1 MTNEGVRDMEV
12 GGRRCQVELMEPAY
26 KLLTVDEFLDAC
38 PNDQR
43 HYQLFGGV
51 IVAMAP
57 PATPHQVIVARL
69 GGEIYASLNATR
81 PECVLRA
88 QAGIAPQGLQGRDH
102 FETDLTVSCS
112 PLDRD
117 DRGIVSDPVL
127 IVEVLSP
134 STDRDDV
141 FIKLPVYQRIP
152 SVQEI
157 LYLESERVGA
167 TVYRRSGEGWKT
179 IELVATDARLQLDT
193 VRLDIALGSLYRGI
207 PGLSR

>member
-1 MTNEGVRDMEV
+1 
-12 GGRRCQVELMEPAY
+12 MEPAY
-26 KLLTVDEFLDAC
+26 KILTVEEFLDVS

-43 HYQLFGGV
+43 HYQLIDGI

-57 PATPHQVIVARL
+57 PATPHQVIAARL
-69 GGEIYASLNATR
+69 GGEIYASLNATH
-81 PECVLRA
+81 PQCVVRA

-127 IVEVLSP
+127 IVEILSP

-141 FIKLPVYQRIP
+141 FIKLPAYQRIP
-152 SVQEI
+152 SLKEI
-157 LYLESERVGA
+157 LYVETERVGA
-167 TVYRRSGEGWKT
+167 TVYRRRERGWAEIGIT
-179 IELVATDARLQLDT
+179 SADARLQLET
-193 VRLDIALGSLYRGI
+193 VGLDIALGALYRGI
-207 PGLSR
+207 PGLSS

>member
-1 MTNEGVRDMEV
+1 
-12 GGRRCQVELMEPAY
+12 MEPAY
-26 KLLTVDEFLDAC
+26 KLLTVEEFLDSC

-43 HYQLFGGV
+43 HYQLFDGV
-51 IVAMAP
+51 MVAMAP
-57 PATPHQVIVARL
+57 PATPHQVIAARL

-88 QAGIAPQGLQGRDH
+88 QAGIAPQGIQGRDH
-102 FETDLTVSCS
+102 FETDLTVSCT

-141 FIKLPVYQRIP
+141 FTKLPAYQRIP
-152 SVQEI
+152 SLQEI
-157 LYLESERVGA
+157 LYIETERIGA
-167 TVYRRSGEGWKT
+167 TVYRRAEGAWQTIRLASGAKL
-179 IELVATDARLQLDT
+179 ELET
-193 VRLDIALGSLYRGI
+193 VGLDIPLTALCRGV
-207 PGLSR
+207 PGVSP